1 MLWTRTR
8 VSKAACPPQ
17 KPGRFTTYPYI
28 TPVGSGVA
36 ATAAALAMTAP
47 FYASPSSALSAFS
60 SARRSARLGPEPW
73 PLLATETSTD
83 DRPVGG
89 YSRTALRACL
99 SASGADLDRLA
110 EQL

>member
-1 MLWTRTR
+1 
-8 VSKAACPPQ
+8 
-17 KPGRFTTYPYI
+17 
-28 TPVGSGVA
+28 
-36 ATAAALAMTAP
+36 
-47 FYASPSSALSAFS
+47 
-60 SARRSARLGPEPW
+60 LGPEPW